1 MDRVFLGFPDTLL
14 VFINTLNLP
23 NTLNAISQR
32 PQIEKKR
39 TSFVV
44 VSI

>member
-1 MDRVFLGFPDTLL
+1 MDRVFLGFSDTLL

-32 PQIEKKR
+32 PQIE
-39 TSFVV
+39 
-44 VSI
+44 